1 MVVLSYF
8 LSFVMNDTDT
18 QVQCQLIEKKRQ
30 MLASL
35 IRVAQ
40 GVNKHTQGLEHVL
53 LLSRPSQ
60 TFPPK
65 IDEYI
70 KLLEGKT
77 SLLSDAQLSEQS
89 EKCDARS
96 KQLINTLLEAVDQTQ
111 KQIEGGQE
119 LESFSEEIQQQ
130 LKEFKSTTQTAVGLR
145 AMLKKRGV
153 ILSPVQFGF
162 PQEWISEQIDTF
174 HQTNRDLRTRVKA
187 LALELIVDVKQ
198 LMKKNNLS
206 QVLRDGLSYAESSMQ
221 ENLNHLKA
229 GGSIDTLPY
238 EFDNLVIT
246 SMPEPPEGKIY
257 QSDPEEIPVEQ
268 SVEKKQLSFIGK
280 VKLWLSSSWKTRWRD
295 L

>member
-1 MVVLSYF
+1 
-8 LSFVMNDTDT
+8 MNDTDT
-18 QVQCQLIEKKRQ
+18 QAQCQLIEKKRQ

-53 LLSRPSQ
+53 LLARPSQ

-65 IDEYI
+65 IDQYI

-77 SLLSDAQLSEQS
+77 SSLSDAELSGQS
-89 EKCDARS
+89 EKYDNRC
-96 KQLINTLLEAVDQTQ
+96 KQLINTLLEVVDQIQ

-130 LKEFKSTTQTAVGLR
+130 FKEFKNMTQTAVGLR

-153 ILSPVQFGF
+153 VLPPVQFGF
-162 PQEWISEQIDTF
+162 PQDWISEQIDTF
-174 HQTNRDLRTRVKA
+174 QQTNRELRVRVKA

-198 LMKKNNLS
+198 LLKTKNLS
-206 QVLRDGLSYAESSMQ
+206 QVLRDGLSYAENSMQ
-221 ENLNHLKA
+221 ENLSHLKA
-229 GGSIDTLPY
+229 GGSIDSLPY
-238 EFDNLVIT
+238 EFENLVIT
-246 SMPEPPEGKIY
+246 SMPETPEGKIY
-257 QSDPEEIPVEQ
+257 QSDPKEPEEAPVELIAD
-268 SVEKKQLSFIGK
+268 KKQLSFIGK

>member
-1 MVVLSYF
+1 
-8 LSFVMNDTDT
+8 MNDTDT
-18 QVQCQLIEKKRQ
+18 QAQCQLIEKKRH

-53 LLSRPSQ
+53 LLTRPSQ

-65 IDEYI
+65 IDQYI

-77 SLLSDAQLSEQS
+77 SSLSDAELSEQS
-89 EKCDARS
+89 EKYDNHC
-96 KQLINTLLEAVDQTQ
+96 KQLINTLLEVVDQIQ
-111 KQIEGGQE
+111 KQIEDGQE

-130 LKEFKSTTQTAVGLR
+130 FKEFKSMTQTAVGLR
-145 AMLKKRGV
+145 AMLKKRG
-153 ILSPVQFGF
+153 ITLPPVQFGF

-174 HQTNRDLRTRVKA
+174 HQTNRELRVRVKT

-198 LMKKNNLS
+198 LLKTKNLS

-221 ENLNHLKA
+221 ENLSHLKA

-238 EFDNLVIT
+238 EFENLVIT
-246 SMPEPPEGKIY
+246 SMPETPEGKIY
-257 QSDPEEIPVEQ
+257 QSDPKENEEAPVEQ
-268 SVEKKQLSFIGK
+268 LAEKKQLSFIGK